1 MSKYLKKSFLKK
13 NIMHVF
19 TFIFCL
25 SMMINAVAAPWGV
38 PEDIT
43 AGAAVVIDAD
53 THTVLYGKE
62 MNKQCFPASVTKLL
76 TALIVAESC
85 DLDEMVTVSETALQN
100 MEQGA
105 VVAYLK
111 PGDRLTVRDCLYGLL
126 FRSANDIAN
135 VLAEH
140 VSGSVE
146 TFSEKMN
153 EKAREL
159 GCKNSNFVNPSG
171 LSSTEHLTTAY
182 DMALIG
188 SACMDNKIL
197 MQLWTDESYK
207 MHGISEK
214 PDGFNV
220 TIGHKMLR
228 KENEYYDERVTGG
241 KTGFTSASGNT
252 LVTLAASN
260 GRRLV
265 AVCLQDKNPQHYI
278 DTKILLDFGFN
289 YFFNKDSSELIDFK
303 NLEKQLLNDKIIES
317 GKNGLM
323 TDKTPF
329 VTLPNGADLS
339 SVSWNY
345 DYNLPE
351 YSPKNAVAVMTAEYK
366 EYDVGKCFLLND
378 RESEL
383 VIDDI
388 PEEKKEKR
396 TVSVAVVIMA
406 VLMLGALGAGILYI
420 MNVRKQE
427 IQRRKAALE
436 RRRNRLKSM
445 NVSEEEFDEMLD
457 KYRQEH
463 NRR

>member
-1 MSKYLKKSFLKK
+1 MKKSFLK
-13 NIMHVF
+13 NTIIYALTLFFSLAM
-19 TFIFCL
+19 L
-25 SMMINAVAAPWGV
+25 INTIAAPWGV
-38 PEDIT
+38 PEEVA

-85 DLDEMVTVSETALQN
+85 DLDDTVIVSETALQN

-105 VVAYLK
+105 VVAYVK
-111 PGDRLTVRDCLYGLL
+111 PGDRITVRDCLYGLL

-146 TFSEKMN
+146 AFSERMN
-153 EKAREL
+153 ERAKEL
-159 GCKNSNFVNPSG
+159 GCMNSNFVNPSG
-171 LSSTEHLTTAY
+171 LSSNEHLTTAY
-182 DMALIG
+182 DMAIIG

-228 KENEYYDERVTGG
+228 KESEYYDDRVVGG

-260 GRRLV
+260 GRRIV

-289 YFFNKDSSELIDFK
+289 YFFNKDASEIINFK
-303 NLEKQLLNDKIIES
+303 DVEKQLINDKIIEE
-317 GKNGLM
+317 GENGLI
-323 TDKTPF
+323 TDRTPF
-329 VTLPNGADLS
+329 VTLPNGADLN
-339 SVSWNY
+339 SVKWNY
-345 DYNLPE
+345 DYNLSELSPE
-351 YSPKNAVAVMTAEYK
+351 NAVAEMTAEYK
-366 EYDVGKCFLLND
+366 GYAVGKCLLLND
-378 RESEL
+378 RESDL
-383 VIDDI
+383 VITDMPDD
-388 PEEKKEKR
+388 KKDDGVGLSIASA
-396 TVSVAVVIMA
+396 VSVAAIF
-406 VLMLGALGAGILYI
+406 GILAAAVIYV
-420 MNVRKQE
+420 MNMRKKELQKR
-427 IQRRKAALE
+427 QAALE
-436 RRRNRLKSM
+436 RRRKRLKSM

-463 NRR
+463 KRR